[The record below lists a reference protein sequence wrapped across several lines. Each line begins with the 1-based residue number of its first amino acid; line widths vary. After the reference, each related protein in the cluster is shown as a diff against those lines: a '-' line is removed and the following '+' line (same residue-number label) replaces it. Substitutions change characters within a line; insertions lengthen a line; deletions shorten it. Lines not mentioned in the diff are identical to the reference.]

1 MWALWGV
8 AAAALARL
16 LPFGKDQSWLTEGL
30 AALGTALLLG
40 IIATILDFGGWN
52 ELDWRA
58 GIFAGIGAF
67 AAIGV
72 LRVWR
77 AAR

>member
-1 MWALWGV
+1 MWGLSGV

-16 LPFGKDQSWLTEGL
+16 LPFGRDQSWLPEGL
-30 AALGTALLLG
+30 IALGTALLLG
-40 IIATILDFGGWN
+40 VIATVLDFGGWN
-52 ELDWRA
+52 ELDWRT

-67 AAIGV
+67 AAIAV

-77 AAR
+77 VAR